1 VENPIYATSVKVYLV
16 NAKFVT
22 SIILLMIWKMDFVTI
37 AMRVINMDKDFI
49 KFIEDYGGIELTAYQ
64 KIYLKALASKEDMII
79 NARVG
84 YKKLIN
90 NLMIEYRKKMKMD
103 FDLVTRGGIERYRGG
118 ELVNVEKYN
127 R

>member
-1 VENPIYATSVKVYLV
+1 MN
-16 NAKFVT
+16 
-22 SIILLMIWKMDFVTI
+22 
-37 AMRVINMDKDFI
+37 KDFI
-49 KFIEDYGGIELTAYQ
+49 KFIEDYGGIELTTHQ
-64 KIYLKALASKEDMII
+64 KIYLKALAYKEDMII

-90 NLMIEYRKKMKMD
+90 NLMIEYSKKMKMD